1 MSSLA
6 EAIMEALGSLP
17 LWGKYLATLVIAMLP
32 IIELRGALPAAIN
45 VFKLSYVESYVV
57 SVIGNLIP
65 VPFIMLL
72 FSFVERFL
80 RRFKAFNI
88 FFDWLFERTRRK
100 GEVKLQV
107 WGMLGLMLFVA
118 IPLPLTG
125 AWTGTLVAYLLKLDM
140 KRSFLFIA
148 AGVVIAGLIMVIIN
162 FYPIWVGLVLIALMA
177 LTLFGIGRFE
187 EKVIG
192 NSSGPGSH
200 RKV

>member
-6 EAIMEALGSLP
+6 EVLMETLGSLP
-17 LWGKYLATLVIAMLP
+17 LWGKYLATLLIAMLP

-45 VFKLSYVESYVV
+45 VFGLSYTESYLI

-65 VPFIMLL
+65 VPVIMLL
-72 FSFVERFL
+72 FTYVERFL
-80 RRFKAFNI
+80 RRFAPFNA
-88 FFDWLFERTRRK
+88 FFDWLFERTRKK

-125 AWTGTLVAYLLKLDM
+125 AWTGTLVAYLLKLER

-148 AGVVIAGLIMVIIN
+148 AGVVIAGVIMVLLN
-162 FYPIWVGLVLIALMA
+162 FYPIWVGALIIAVMA
-177 LTLFGIGRFE
+177 IVLFGIGRFE
-187 EKVIG
+187 EKELK
-192 NSSGPGSH
+192 NTSGP
-200 RKV
+200 

>member
-6 EAIMEALGSLP
+6 EVLMETLGSLP
-17 LWGKYLATLVIAMLP
+17 LWGKYLATLLIAMLP

-45 VFKLSYVESYVV
+45 VFGLSYTESYLI

-72 FSFVERFL
+72 FTYVERFL
-80 RRFKAFNI
+80 RRFAPFNA
-88 FFDWLFERTRRK
+88 FFDWLFERTRKK

-125 AWTGTLVAYLLKLDM
+125 AWTGTLVAYLLKLER

-148 AGVVIAGLIMVIIN
+148 AGVVIAGVIMVLLN
-162 FYPIWVGLVLIALMA
+162 FYPIWVGALIIAVMA
-177 LTLFGIGRFE
+177 IVLFGIGRFE
-187 EKVIG
+187 EKELK
-192 NSSGPGSH
+192 NTSGP
-200 RKV
+200 